1 VSSERDRPSVALARE
16 RFAEEVRDVTA
27 SRLVFLDETGT
38 HISMTREHGWAPRG
52 ERVFGRVP
60 RNRGTVTTVIGA
72 LTYDGL
78 EALMA
83 VEGGTSAAV
92 FQRFVDEHLVPILR
106 PDDVVVMD
114 NLGAHHA
121 TGIREAIEAH
131 GARVLYM
138 PAYSPDL
145 NAIELCWSK
154 FKTILKSVGARTGA
168 TLREAIRRAARHI
181 RPRDAV
187 AWIDHVLAQLK

>member
-1 VSSERDRPSVALARE
+1 
-16 RFAEEVRDVTA
+16 
-27 SRLVFLDETGT
+27 
-38 HISMTREHGWAPRG
+38 
-52 ERVFGRVP
+52 
-60 RNRGTVTTVIGA
+60 VIEIPANPPAGIEPHP